1 MAGGDAP
8 VPAAHVSARENRA
21 GAKPG
26 GDAPVPAAQA
36 CGHMTPCAC
45 HCAACRAAG
54 HGTGMCLH
62 LCARLLALTE
72 GNQDVVDL
80 ILRRYRGCGLCN
92 GRAVCLKEDP
102 VRSVCYDPR
111 GDVLAAGDGGGR
123 IHTLCAQTGQSLSTV
138 STGNADWV
146 MCLQWNHAGSKLA
159 SGSDDKTVKIWS
171 ARGEDDILECQAT
184 FRGHTRAVC
193 GVAWNATD
201 SILASCSLDTSVR
214 LWNSDTGAE
223 LPALCGHGKAVS
235 SLAFKPN
242 DPEILVTG
250 SWDRTLKCWN
260 VSTGECLCTLM
271 TKHTDW
277 IMTVAWSWDGT
288 KLASGSRDKTVKV
301 WSRGADDKFECQ
313 STLSGHTDSVRG
325 VAFHPTK
332 DHVLVSCSLDTKIIL
347 WNMDTG
353 AQLAILEGHTGR
365 VQAVAFKNDGTQVA
379 SASWDKTARIWDLQG
394 GMQLAAKAHSSLME
408 EEDRGSDKKAHACAE
423 PKR

>member
-1 MAGGDAP
+1 MTPSTSGIAAAVLCVLIAALFAPDEVMRTDAP
-8 VPAAHVSARENRA
+8 APAVLAPAPDALVRHVSKYR
-21 GAKPG
+21 
-26 GDAPVPAAQA
+26 
-36 CGHMTPCAC
+36 
-45 HCAACRAAG
+45 
-54 HGTGMCLH
+54 MCLEILYGH
-62 LCARLLALTE
+62 EDKDVMELAIGS
-72 GNQDVVDL
+72 GNTF
-80 ILRRYRGCGLCN
+80 
-92 GRAVCLKEDP
+92 P
-102 VRSVCYDPR
+102 PPSP
-111 GDVLAAGDGGGR
+111 
-123 IHTLCAQTGQSLSTV
+123 
-138 STGNADWV
+138 
-146 MCLQWNHAGSKLA
+146 NHAGSKLA

>member
-102 VRSVCYDPR
+102 VRSLCYDPR

-171 ARGEDDILECQAT
+171 ARGEDDILECQST
-184 FRGHTRAVC
+184 FRGRHACCTASAAARPFSSS
-193 GVAWNATD
+193 ATQLQ
-201 SILASCSLDTSVR
+201 SKSQVSRRRLDV
-214 LWNSDTGAE
+214 
-223 LPALCGHGKAVS
+223 
-235 SLAFKPN
+235 
-242 DPEILVTG
+242 
-250 SWDRTLKCWN
+250 
-260 VSTGECLCTLM
+260 GE
-271 TKHTDW
+271 H
-277 IMTVAWSWDGT
+277 
-288 KLASGSRDKTVKV
+288 R
-301 WSRGADDKFECQ
+301 
-313 STLSGHTDSVRG
+313 
-325 VAFHPTK
+325 
-332 DHVLVSCSLDTKIIL
+332 
-347 WNMDTG
+347 NN
-353 AQLAILEGHTGR
+353 
-365 VQAVAFKNDGTQVA
+365 VQALHAGAYIYSENSTIIKLHKTETLNVYAPSLFASYARNLCSVA
-379 SASWDKTARIWDLQG
+379 SEH
-394 GMQLAAKAHSSLME
+394 HSL
-408 EEDRGSDKKAHACAE
+408 HA
-423 PKR
+423 PIFVLPL